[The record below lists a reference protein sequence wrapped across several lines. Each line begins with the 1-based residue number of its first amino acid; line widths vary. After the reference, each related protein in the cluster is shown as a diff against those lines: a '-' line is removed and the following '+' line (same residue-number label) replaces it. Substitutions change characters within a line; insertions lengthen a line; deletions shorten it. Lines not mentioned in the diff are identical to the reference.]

1 MGTRMNH
8 VELSKIAAYVEDRIS
23 SDAVSLESFVT
34 TDSLLQNKAGREQAQ
49 KLPPNKVTLT
59 KYKAGDVLVA
69 NIRPYLRKIWKA
81 DCAGGCSADVLAFRA
96 RPHHSPDFL
105 YSVLMQDA
113 FFDHAMA
120 GKKGVKMPRGD
131 KNQIMRY
138 LVPDISGDE
147 ELRIGHLIASI
158 SQKIELNR
166 QLNDNLEAMAQAL
179 YDYWFV
185 QFDFP
190 DENGKPY
197 KSSGG
202 KMVCGMRY

>member
-1 MGTRMNH
+1 MCIVMGARMNH

-23 SDAVSLESFVT
+23 SDAVSLEGFVT

-69 NIRPYLRKIWKA
+69 NIRPYLRKIWQA

-105 YSVLMQDA
+105 YSVLLQDT
-113 FFDHAMA
+113 FFEHAMA

-131 KNQIMRY
+131 KNQILRY

-166 QLNDNLEAMAQAL
+166 QLNDNLPLAA
-179 YDYWFV
+179 
-185 QFDFP
+185 
-190 DENGKPY
+190 
-197 KSSGG
+197 
-202 KMVCGMRY
+202 